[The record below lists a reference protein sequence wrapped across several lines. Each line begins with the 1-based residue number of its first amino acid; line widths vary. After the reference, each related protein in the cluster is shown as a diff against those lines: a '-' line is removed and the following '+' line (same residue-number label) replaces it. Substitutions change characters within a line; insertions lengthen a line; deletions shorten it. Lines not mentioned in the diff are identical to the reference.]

1 MYGGRIMIERN
12 CAGGVVFLGEKVF
25 LLKNEKEEWTFP
37 KGVIRNSEMPAEVA
51 LKRVMEEGGVIADI
65 ITVAGKTSYEFYS
78 VNRRKPVCNK
88 IIWFIMSTDS
98 DRFNISEK
106 EKFIDGG
113 FFYIE
118 HALQLVTYSQDKE
131 LLNMSFK
138 KYKELTPF
146 KL

>member
-1 MYGGRIMIERN
+1 MIERN
-12 CAGGVVFLGEKVF
+12 CAGGVVFLEEKVF

-51 LKRVMEEGGVIADI
+51 LKRVLEEGGVIADI

-78 VNRRKPVCNK
+78 VSRRKPVCNK
-88 IIWFIMSTDS
+88 IIWFIMSTAS

-106 EKFIDGG
+106 EKFTDGG

-146 KL
+146 SL